1 MFPGNTS
8 TQSYQGVPR
17 PPSPVAHTQLPL
29 GYNEIDK
36 RFNNLEKSQNSL
48 ERVMRNYGRTIVT
61 TSHCQQEE
69 GNISSE
75 IEPNLNVGPSSMCPP
90 NQNNVKRV
98 NAITSLRSGRFID
111 HNLEDLVDVPI
122 ELSPSLSPPSLFDND
137 SASRDASDGNLIDP
151 SPSRPTDLVNL
162 KEIKRD
168 RSKKGDDTSQPLT
181 S

>member
-1 MFPGNTS
+1 
-8 TQSYQGVPR
+8 
-17 PPSPVAHTQLPL
+17 
-29 GYNEIDK
+29 
-36 RFNNLEKSQNSL
+36 
-48 ERVMRNYGRTIVT
+48 MRNYGRTIVT

-168 RSKKGDDTSQPLT
+168 RSKKGDDTSQPSIIERIHKLVAPFSNRLKNKKDQT
-181 S
+181 HVDKIRETFSQVKINIPLLDAIQ